1 MLKKIIN
8 DVDTLFREPLT
19 GGEKK
24 EVDAIVH
31 FYFCLIVALKINHRY
46 CLHTDSH
53 SRLLFLKKWLLN
65 SQEKKIFNRHL
76 LEDISW
82 LRNEIN
88 DGRGYCEME
97 KIISVA
103 YSMFCSLQAENNKH
117 NYNGSV

>member
-1 MLKKIIN
+1 MLKNILN

-19 GGEKK
+19 GGERK

-46 CLHTDSH
+46 CFRRDNH
-53 SRLLFLKKWLLN
+53 SRLLFLKKWLSN

-82 LRNEIN
+82 IKSEIN
-88 DGRGYCEME
+88 GGRNYSEIE
-97 KIISVA
+97 NIIFVA
-103 YSMFCSLQAENNKH
+103 YGMFFSLQKQ
-117 NYNGSV
+117 NGERCFNDSE